1 MNLLKQ
7 LYRLLIS
14 RRFALVLLI
23 AIGTLLLLSILLPNL
38 SYHEP
43 SEMAVFAKKHP
54 ILYQLGKTFNPPDL
68 ASSYTFIALNFVLI
82 LSTLL
87 CSIERLRNREFKDPY
102 GKEVK
107 FFKHRYVMQVK
118 GEAQNVRL
126 KTEAVLKKR
135 FWSLTKRLKRK
146 DTLFLQ
152 AKKGKIGFWGSI
164 TFHLGFIFILIGVV
178 VSALTRFSGTIL
190 ITEGQELPFSKDS
203 FTEIYKDAKVNFNFP
218 AATISLA
225 NFKPTIVKERFPTDY
240 DAYVSFV
247 NLENGQVQNNIIGVN
262 KAKKFGEFIILLQNY
277 GFAPSWRLVD
287 GSGKV
292 LLNAYVNLRGR
303 EYGSRDSFEVPGSN
317 ITVAT
322 VWYPNYSNSSSIAP
336 KEPVF
341 NITVK
346 NKGRLLYQGI
356 IRQGQTVKFKGYQ
369 LTFNDVRHW
378 AYLQVS
384 RDKGLAVIFWAFV
397 ISSLGLAVRFIS
409 HDRQI
414 SVRIKPVN
422 TKEVEVFISG
432 RSRYFP
438 VLFREELEKIG
449 RATAKVIQGGDLT

>member
-1 MNLLKQ
+1 MNFLRQ

-23 AIGTLLLLSILLPNL
+23 AIGTLLLLGILLPTL
-38 SYHEP
+38 AYHEP

-54 ILYQLGKTFNPPDL
+54 ILFQLGKTFNPPDL

-102 GKEVK
+102 GKQIK
-107 FFKHRYVMQVK
+107 FFKHSHLMQVK
-118 GEAQNVRL
+118 GEAAEVRL

-135 FWSLTKRLKRK
+135 FWSITKRLKRK
-146 DTLFLQ
+146 DTIFLQ
-152 AKKGKIGFWGSI
+152 AKKGRLGFWGSI
-164 TFHLGFIFILIGVV
+164 TFHLGFIFIIIGIVI
-178 VSALTRFSGTIL
+178 SALTRFSGTIL
-190 ITEGQELPFSKDS
+190 ITQGQELPLSRENFL
-203 FTEIYKDAKVNFNFP
+203 EIYKDAKLKFP
-218 AATISLA
+218 PATLTLA

-247 NLENGQVQNNIIGVN
+247 NLENGQIQNSTIGVN
-262 KAKKFGEFIILLQNY
+262 KAKKFGEFIFLLQNY
-277 GFAPSWRLVD
+277 GFAPGWRLTD
-287 GSGKV
+287 SSGKV
-292 LLNAYVNLRGR
+292 LLDAYVNLKGR
-303 EYGSRDSFEVPGSN
+303 EYGSRDSFKVPGSSLTIN
-317 ITVAT
+317 T
-322 VWYPNYSNSSSIAP
+322 VWFPNYSNSSSIVP
-336 KEPVF
+336 TEPAF

-346 NKGRLLYQGI
+346 DKGRLLYKGL
-356 IRQGQTVKFKGYQ
+356 IRQDRTVKFKGYQ
-369 LTFNDVRHW
+369 LTFNDVRYW

-384 RDKGLAVIFWAFV
+384 RDKGLGIIFWAFV
-397 ISSLGLAVRFIS
+397 ISSLGLTVRFIS

-414 SVRIKPVN
+414 SVRIKPVK

-449 RATAKVIQGGDLT
+449 KATAKVMQGGDLT